1 MKFKKFESNDQTI
14 KAVAITEDNAMECAK
29 VCHGY
34 ATISYV
40 RDYRQK
46 GHGPDHK
53 AVVKMERIKFSY
65 GDDAISY
72 FVDYKQNS
80 HGVDTEAIIEMEVID
95 KSNIRYVGGI
105 GDYLVNEND
114 DFRIV
119 SKHLF
124 EKLYSET
131 EDDSTLK
138 TLISSETQI
147 DYKKGLMSMVEK
159 DDVGSFCV
167 AKEVLTFFEY
177 RGITGYKAFLAWAMN
192 TGNYIQGDLAVWHM
206 ADVSRLVQNDS
217 YDRQVLFVI
226 QNNEYAIIVTENV
239 RNLLVELFKI
249 RVEVLEKEI
258 DKDAQSTPKVGVSL

>member
-46 GHGPDHK
+46 GHGPDSE
-53 AVVKMERIKFSY
+53 A
-65 GDDAISY
+65 
-72 FVDYKQNS
+72 FV
-80 HGVDTEAIIEMEVID
+80 EMEVVD
-95 KSNIRYVGGI
+95 KSNIRYVGRI

-138 TLISSETQI
+138 TLISSETQMVH
-147 DYKKGLMSMVEK
+147 KKGLMSMVEK
-159 DDVGSFCV
+159 DDIGSFSV

-226 QNNEYAIIVTENV
+226 QNNEYVIIVTENI
-239 RNLLVELFKI
+239 RNLLVEFFKMRLEDI
-249 RVEVLEKEI
+249 EKEI
-258 DKDAQSTPKVGVSL
+258 DKKSQLASRIGNSL